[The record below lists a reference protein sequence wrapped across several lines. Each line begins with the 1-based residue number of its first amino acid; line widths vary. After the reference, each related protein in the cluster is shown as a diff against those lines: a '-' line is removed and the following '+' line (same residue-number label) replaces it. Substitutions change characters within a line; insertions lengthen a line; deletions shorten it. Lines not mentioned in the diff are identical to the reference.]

1 MDKVVASAAD
11 AVADIA
17 DSSTIAVGGFGLAGI
32 PWILIEALL
41 AQGASDLE
49 IVSNNLGVDGQGLGK
64 LLEAHRIRRAV
75 SSYIGEN
82 KEFMRQYMSG
92 ELEVELTPQGTLAER
107 MRAGGAGIGAFFTPS
122 GVGTVVANGGM
133 PWRYAADGSV
143 AVASPAK
150 EVREFNGRRM
160 VLESG
165 IVADVALVRAAIAD
179 RHGNLRFHAAAQ
191 NFNPPAAMSG
201 RLTIVEAE
209 KVVEPGELDPADVHL
224 PGVFVNRIVALTP
237 EQADAKLIEKR
248 TTTPRP
254 GAGDAAGAGEGN

>member
-11 AVADIA
+11 AVADIP
-17 DSSTIAVGGFGLAGI
+17 DGVTIAVGGFGLAGI
-32 PWILIEALL
+32 PWILIDALL
-41 AQGASDLE
+41 EQGSKDLE

-75 SSYIGEN
+75 SSYIGNN
-82 KEFMRQYMSG
+82 KEFMRQFLSG

-143 AVASPAK
+143 ALASPAK
-150 EVREFNGRRM
+150 EVREFNGKRM
-160 VLESG
+160 VLETG
-165 IVADVALVRAAIAD
+165 IVADVALVRAAVAD

-191 NFNPPAAMSG
+191 NFNPAAAMSG

-209 KVVEPGELDPADVHL
+209 RVVDVGEIDPADVHL
-224 PGVFVNRIVALTP
+224 PGVFVHRVVELTP
-237 EQADAKLIEKR
+237 EQANAKLIENR
-248 TTTPRP
+248 TITPRP
-254 GAGDAAGAGEGN
+254 EATEGGR

>member
-1 MDKVVASAAD
+1 MSMDKVVASAAE
-11 AVADIA
+11 AVADISDGA
-17 DSSTIAVGGFGLAGI
+17 TIAVGGFGLAGI
-32 PWILIEALL
+32 PWFLIDALL
-41 AQGASDLE
+41 EQGASDLE

-82 KEFMRQYMSG
+82 KEFMRQYLAG

-107 MRAGGAGIGAFFTPS
+107 MRAGGAGIGAFYTPS

-133 PWRYAADGSV
+133 PWKYNTDGSV
-143 AVASPAK
+143 AISSPVK
-150 EVREFNGRRM
+150 EVREFHGRRM
-160 VLESG
+160 VLETG
-165 IVADVALVRAAIAD
+165 IEADVALVRAAVAD

-209 KVVEPGELDPADVHL
+209 KVVEPGELDPADVHVA
-224 PGVFVNRIVALTP
+224 GVFVDRVVALTP
-237 EQADAKLIEKR
+237 EQAQFKMIEKR

-254 GAGDAAGAGEGN
+254 GTDEEA